1 MEEIFVYGPKHRDT
15 VKRYLVMERGWKCE
29 ICNLT
34 KWNNEDIPL
43 ELHHI
48 DGDGLN
54 NIKENLQLLCPNCH
68 AQTDNFC
75 GKNKT
80 KKVISDEDL
89 ISALRNNLNIHQA
102 LLSLGRVD
110 GRLYERAYYLID
122 KENIVFPEKE
132 REEKKCKKC
141 GKIISKRAML
151 CEECY
156 HLLSRKNDRPSKE
169 QLKKEIREETF
180 VNLGKKYGVSDNTIR
195 KWCVSFGLPSRKKDI
210 NNLSQEEWEK
220 L

>member
-1 MEEIFVYGPKHRDT
+1 M
-15 VKRYLVMERGWKCE
+15 
-29 ICNLT
+29 
-34 KWNNEDIPL
+34 
-43 ELHHI
+43 
-48 DGDGLN
+48 
-54 NIKENLQLLCPNCH
+54 CPNCH

-80 KKVISDEDL
+80 KKAISDEDL

-132 REEKKCKKC
+132 REEKRCKKC

-169 QLKKEIREETF
+169 
-180 VNLGKKYGVSDNTIR
+180 
-195 KWCVSFGLPSRKKDI
+195 
-210 NNLSQEEWEK
+210 
-220 L
+220 